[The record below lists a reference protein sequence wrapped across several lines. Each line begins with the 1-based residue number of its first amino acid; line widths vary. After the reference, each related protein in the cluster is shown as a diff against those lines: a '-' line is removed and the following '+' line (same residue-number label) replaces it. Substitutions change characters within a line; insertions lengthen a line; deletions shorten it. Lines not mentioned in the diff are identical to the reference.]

1 MKNIRTVIWV
11 AITIISMIIE
21 YCIRILLF
29 PIAVVFLIVL
39 TLLGQRKTINS
50 NAFKKLF
57 DYASPWLF
65 VEQFYLSAEVSKFLD
80 PSLD

>member
-11 AITIISMIIE
+11 IVTIISMVIE

>member
-11 AITIISMIIE
+11 VVTAMSMIIE
-21 YCIRILLF
+21 YCVRILLF
-29 PIAVVFLIVL
+29 PIAVVFLIIL

-57 DYASPWLF
+57 DYASPWLL
-65 VEQFYLSAEVSKFLD
+65 VEQFYISAEVSKFLD

>member
-11 AITIISMIIE
+11 VVTIISMVIE

-29 PIAVVFLIVL
+29 PIAVILLIVL

-50 NAFKKLF
+50 DTFKSIF
-57 DYASPWLF
+57 NYASPWLF
-65 VEQFYLSAEVSKFLD
+65 IEQFYISAKVSKFLD
-80 PSLD
+80 PTLD

>member
-11 AITIISMIIE
+11 VATAMSMVIE

-39 TLLGQRKTINS
+39 TLLGQRRIINS
-50 NAFKKLF
+50 DIFKSIF

-65 VEQFYLSAEVSKFLD
+65 VGQFYISAEVSKFLD